1 MGRILICFPSTPTW
15 SRAELLASPSCPSLT
30 LLPLTLLPLNLSQE
44 LGKEDVAYIDTT
56 LKLALLMHKQVRL
69 RGSTQSVH

>member
-1 MGRILICFPSTPTW
+1 MLSFHSDLVPRRTLRF
-15 SRAELLASPSCPSLT
+15 T